1 MSRSKACILVLVSL
15 AVVNSSAEAGWHEFW
30 DRVHLDFHRN
40 NCWPEPFASV
50 DRRAANAPFGR
61 MVANGW
67 KRQNTLTSHYF
78 DPETHELTA
87 GGKERIH
94 FILKNVPEQHRTIFV
109 SIPSKRGAI
118 DTRIDSVQQEIARQS
133 PEGSMPAVVSTPIE
147 PRGWP
152 ADYINAVHRRD
163 RDTMQNPR
171 LPAFQAA
178 GSAGG

>member
-1 MSRSKACILVLVSL
+1 MSRAKICISVLVSL
-15 AVVNSSAEAGWHEFW
+15 AAISSTADAGWHEFW
-30 DRVHLDFHRN
+30 DRFHLDFHRN

-50 DRRAANAPFGR
+50 DRRAADAPFGR

-78 DPETHELTA
+78 DAETQELTA

-118 DTRIDSVQQEIARQS
+118 DTRIDSVQQEIARQTTDN
-133 PEGSMPAVVSTPIE
+133 SMPAVVATPIE

-152 ADYINAVHRRD
+152 ADYINAVHRKD